1 MHLRVRDNGPGVP
14 DDLRDAIFV
23 RGFSTKEEVLGGR
36 GIGLPL
42 VRLIC
47 TQRGGEVVV
56 DDADAAGG
64 GGAEFRVVLPIGRGV
79 GQDGRP

>member
-1 MHLRVRDNGPGVP
+1 MLFR
-14 DDLRDAIFV
+14 
-23 RGFSTKEEVLGGR
+23 SR

-47 TQRGGEVVV
+47 AQRGGEVVV
-56 DDADAAGG
+56 DAADPEEDGDG
-64 GGAEFRVVLPIGRGV
+64 GGAEFRVVLPIGSAV